1 MAEGMAVTDTAVTD
15 TAVTD
20 TADITELD
28 PTTTFTMDTLEST
41 TTVTA
46 NTMGTRAMATTSMT
60 MTVATKIA
68 MDMVIKGTMTTITV
82 MKILM
87 VLGES
92 TGATGVTV
100 TITVPSTD
108 LVEAT
113 SHSWASI
120 ISSILKASKDLSL
133 PPYRIQSVPSKD
145 PGTLLCPNTL
155 RKDPGIRR
163 FPNILCQLD

>member
-1 MAEGMAVTDTAVTD
+1 MGTRSMVTMAMELGPMAEGMAATG
-15 TAVTD
+15 
-20 TADITELD
+20 TADMAAAITELD

-46 NTMGTRAMATTSMT
+46 NTTGTRAMATISMT
-60 MTVATKIA
+60 MTVAPMTIMRTIMAMMTIMRKTMVTKIA

-92 TGATGVTV
+92 TDGTGVTV

-113 SHSWASI
+113 SHSW
-120 ISSILKASKDLSL
+120 
-133 PPYRIQSVPSKD
+133 
-145 PGTLLCPNTL
+145 
-155 RKDPGIRR
+155 
-163 FPNILCQLD
+163 